1 MLDAGD
7 GRGVDKTALYT
18 RKITVEREKAVIQQM
33 IHSLIHYNH
42 CKCYTQNKECNKTL
56 RYFCN
61 REEINRGYL

>member
-7 GRGVDKTALYT
+7 GRGVAETALYT
-18 RKITVEREKAVIQQM
+18 GKITVERGKAVIQRM
-33 IHSLIHYNH
+33 THSLIHYNY

-61 REEINRGYL
+61 WEEMNR